1 MKIINWLPYVT
12 ECSMVYKL
20 FLQIRPTART
30 AYIEQPIMCEL
41 NVESYNSECGLLCSC
56 FIYSPTYNENLLG
69 FPSLKKKKIK
79 LMLYL
84 KVVQF
89 VVFLFCCL
97 FVAALGVVFLFV
109 CLPVCLFRDVV
120 VFNSFKAEKKSS

>member
-1 MKIINWLPYVT
+1 MGMKIINWLPYVT

-56 FIYSPTYNENLLG
+56 FIYSPTYNENLFD
-69 FPSLKKKKIK
+69 FPSLEKKKNQANA
-79 LMLYL
+79 LLESCT
-84 KVVQF
+84 VCCFSFF
-89 VVFLFCCL
+89 VVYLLLLWGLFFC
-97 FVAALGVVFLFV
+97 LFV
-109 CLPVCLFRDVV
+109 CLFVCF
-120 VFNSFKAEKKSS
+120 EM

>member
-1 MKIINWLPYVT
+1 MKI
-12 ECSMVYKL
+12 CS
-20 FLQIRPTART
+20 I
-30 AYIEQPIMCEL
+30 
-41 NVESYNSECGLLCSC
+41 
-56 FIYSPTYNENLLG
+56 
-69 FPSLKKKKIK
+69 FPVWKKKKIK

-97 FVAALGVVFLFV
+97 FVAAFEVVFLFV

-120 VFNSFKAEKKSS
+120 VFNSFKAEKKLNSSFHSVYLLSL

>member
-1 MKIINWLPYVT
+1 
-12 ECSMVYKL
+12 
-20 FLQIRPTART
+20 
-30 AYIEQPIMCEL
+30 
-41 NVESYNSECGLLCSC
+41 
-56 FIYSPTYNENLLG
+56 
-69 FPSLKKKKIK
+69 
-79 LMLYL
+79 MLYL

-97 FVAALGVVFLFV
+97 FVAALEVVFLFV